1 MSGGH
6 VLLTGMM
13 GSGKTAVGE
22 RLARSL
28 GLPFY
33 DADALLEAETG
44 RRIADIFAEEGEAEF
59 RALERRMLARLV
71 AGPRGVIATGGGAVM
86 DPENRARLKAAGT
99 VICLLADPETLLARI
114 GPTADRPLLFGPEP
128 LERLRALQ
136 RARLP
141 AYGEAEVLLDTTDR
155 TPAQVAALL
164 GRLLTARE
172 RPPQQTVRVALG
184 DRAYDILIGAG
195 LLAETGDHVRALGV
209 SGRVAVV
216 TDETVGPLY
225 AARVEESLRNA
236 GLVSARITIPAGEA
250 TKSLAEAAHLYEA
263 LLDAGLDRDG
273 VILALGGGVIGDLAG
288 FAAATFLRGIAHVQV
303 PTTLLGQ
310 VDSSIGGKVGVNL
323 PRGKNLVGAFHQPR
337 LVVADVAA
345 LRSLPLRE
353 LRAGLAEVVK
363 YGVIADGT
371 LFAWL
376 EENVEALLAGDEHA
390 LAGAVAASC
399 RIKARVVE
407 ADEREMGARAVLNF
421 GHTVGHAIEAATG
434 YGRYLHGE
442 AVALGMLVAATL
454 SVRLGLCAPELPE
467 RLARLLVRIGL
478 PTRAELRLKNIE
490 ESMQYDK
497 KIKNNM
503 NYFVLTKDIGS
514 VTVQRVFDQG
524 ALRESLASIL
534 SPPAG

>member
-44 RRIADIFAEEGEAEF
+44 KRIADIFAEEGEAQF
-59 RALERRMLARLV
+59 RALERRILARLV

-114 GPTADRPLLFGPEP
+114 GPTADRPLLRGPEP
-128 LERLRALQ
+128 LGRLRALQ

-141 AYGEAEVLLDTTDR
+141 VYGEAEYLLDTTDR
-155 TPAQVAALL
+155 TPEQVVALL
-164 GRLLTARE
+164 GRLLTSRE
-172 RPPQQTVRVALG
+172 RPRRQTVRVALG

-195 LLAETGDHVRALGV
+195 LLAETGEHLRALGV

-225 AARVEESLRNA
+225 AARIEESLRNA
-236 GLVSARITIPAGEA
+236 GLVSARITMPAGEA

-263 LLDAGLDRDG
+263 LLDAGLDRHG

-288 FAAATFLRGIAHVQV
+288 FAAATFLRGIVHVQV

-337 LVVADVAA
+337 LVLADVAS

-363 YGVIADGT
+363 YGVIADGA

-376 EENVEALLAGDEHA
+376 EDHAEPLLAGDEHA
-390 LAGAVAASC
+390 LAEAVAASC

-407 ADEREMGARAVLNF
+407 ADERETGPRAVLNF

-454 SVRLGLCAPELPE
+454 SVRLGFCARELPQ
-467 RLARLLVRIGL
+467 RLAGLLARIGL
-478 PTRAELRLKNIE
+478 PTHAELRLETIE

-497 KIKNNM
+497 KIKNDM
-503 NYFVLTKDIGS
+503 NYFILTKDIGS
-514 VTVQRVFDQG
+514 VTVTRVPDQE
-524 ALRESLASIL
+524 ALRESLASVL